1 VVGDDKA
8 KAKFHRFEIHF
19 SLSRTNSSC
28 GGVSMKNRARMP
40 VAVIGGICL
49 SLSFGSAGYTQTGS
63 PVHSPANKDAVMTNH
78 ASGTF
83 DVRLKPQATDDKADD
98 ATLGRMSIDKQ
109 FHGDIEGTS
118 KGQMLTA
125 GTAVKGSA
133 GYVAIERV
141 SGTLR
146 GRSGSF
152 VLQHSGTMT
161 RGAPQLSI
169 TVVPDSG
176 TGQLVG
182 LTGKMAINIADG
194 KHSYD
199 FEYALAENP

>member
-1 VVGDDKA
+1 MKKRSGA
-8 KAKFHRFEIHF
+8 G
-19 SLSRTNSSC
+19 SS
-28 GGVSMKNRARMP
+28 
-40 VAVIGGICL
+40 VIALLCL
-49 SLSFGSAGYTQTGS
+49 CLGFGAWAHTQTRSSDPNTG
-63 PVHSPANKDAVMTNH
+63 HKGAVMAAH
-78 ASGTF
+78 ASGPF
-83 DVRLKPQATDDKADD
+83 EVKLNPQSDDKVGDP
-98 ATLGRMSIDKQ
+98 TVGRMSIDKQ
-109 FHGDIEGTS
+109 FHGDLEATS

-125 GTAVKGSA
+125 MTDVKGSA

-141 SGTLR
+141 TGTLH

-152 VLQHSGTMT
+152 ALQHSGTMT

-182 LTGKMAINIADG
+182 LAGKMGITIVDG

-199 FEYALAENP
+199 FEYTIAAP